1 MPLSYVLGGKVRSL
15 GFTLFDPEWF
25 AAFTPRSDLLA
36 ANFNPQ
42 GSCGVATSGALV
54 ARRSSC
60 CTAACLRR
68 YPHHASTPCVALPFK
83 LCLFATPTRCG
94 HSLQSLF
101 RVCACRSY
109 CVPFV
114 LRAVLIACRSYCMPL
129 LVNHTKRPFAHD
141 QRRVLLTLLAI
152 HPFCWAFALR
162 QDDVMLDDIR
172 KIDRKREPPDEGLMS
187 EILWSDPQPARGR
200 GV

>member
-1 MPLSYVLGGKVRSL
+1 MLHGGLFTKV
-15 GFTLFDPEWF
+15 
-25 AAFTPRSDLLA
+25 
-36 ANFNPQ
+36 
-42 GSCGVATSGALV
+42 
-54 ARRSSC
+54 
-60 CTAACLRR
+60 
-68 YPHHASTPCVALPFK
+68 STPCVHTMRCSAIQAVPF
-83 LCLFATPTRCG
+83 CNTDSMWTF
-94 HSLQSLF
+94 SSESFQSL
-101 RVCACRSY
+101 RVPFVLRALRIACPSY
-109 CVPFV
+109 CVPFL